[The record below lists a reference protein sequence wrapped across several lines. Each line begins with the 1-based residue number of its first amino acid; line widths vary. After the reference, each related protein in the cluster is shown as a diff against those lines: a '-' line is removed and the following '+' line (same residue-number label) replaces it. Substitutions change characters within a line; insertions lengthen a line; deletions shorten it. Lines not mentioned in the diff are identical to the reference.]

1 MRRKVFQDVLPEAL
15 ALADAVLIGPVN
27 RANLLGE
34 EERLSPEKIASL
46 IQERGRPAK
55 AFAATDEIAEYLFE
69 HANPKDVVMV
79 MSNGSFD
86 GLSGKLLAALKA
98 QPAGRG

>member
-1 MRRKVFQDVLPEAL
+1 MPDAL
-15 ALADAVLIGPVN
+15 ALADATLIGPVN

-34 EERLSPEKIASL
+34 EERLSPEKIANL
-46 IQERGRPAK
+46 IEERGKPAR
-55 AFAATDEIAEYLFE
+55 AFAATEEIADYLNA
-69 HANPKDVVMV
+69 HTKPRDVVLI

-98 QPAGRG
+98 QPAQPAGRA